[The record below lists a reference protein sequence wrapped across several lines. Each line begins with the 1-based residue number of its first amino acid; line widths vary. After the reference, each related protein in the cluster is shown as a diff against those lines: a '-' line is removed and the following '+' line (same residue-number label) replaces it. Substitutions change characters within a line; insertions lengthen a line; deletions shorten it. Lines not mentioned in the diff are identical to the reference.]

1 MELSVGKL
9 LLLLI
14 IIVLVFGTS
23 KLPRIGEDLGKAVRG
38 FKKAMHEGENAT
50 PAKGSGA
57 DAPTEKNPPGS
68 GTH

>member
-23 KLPRIGEDLGKAVRG
+23 KLPKIGEDLGKAVRG
-38 FKKAMHEGENAT
+38 FKKSMHEGENAP
-50 PAKGSGA
+50 PAKDA
-57 DAPTEKNPPGS
+57 DKNPPGN